1 MTINVSSPTR
11 QPPFLLYPL
20 LLASLPSLFFIL
32 IIVILMLPFATQFC
46 SLVEFRNLPDA
57 AAAFVMMFVLCGL
70 VVVMVLGNKL
80 AGSKRQLNARIYF

>member
-1 MTINVSSPTR
+1 M
-11 QPPFLLYPL
+11 
-20 LLASLPSLFFIL
+20 
-32 IIVILMLPFATQFC
+32 
-46 SLVEFRNLPDA
+46 EFRNLPDA